1 MITEITRS
9 TFYDVVPALADILHA
24 SVLAG
29 ASIGFIE
36 PFDHIDAT
44 MFWKGIGAKL
54 APERRILWVATQGG
68 RIVGTVQLDI
78 DMMPNQ
84 PHRAE
89 VAKLMVHPDA
99 RGQGHAVALM
109 KTLEQRALD
118 LGKSQI
124 TLDTRTGDKAE
135 PLYHK
140 LGYKTAGVVPNFCL
154 DPQTHAMDSTTY
166 MYKILT

>member
-9 TFYDVVPALADILHA
+9 TFYDVVPALAEILHA

-36 PFDHIDAT
+36 PFEKIDAT
-44 MFWKGIGAKL
+44 MFWKGIGAKI
-54 APERRILWVATQGG
+54 APERRILWVATQDG
-68 RIVGTVQLDI
+68 RVVGTVQLDI

-99 RGQGHAVALM
+99 RGQGHAIALM
-109 KTLEQRALD
+109 QTLEQRALD

-140 LGYKTAGVVPNFCL
+140 LGYKTAGEVPNFCL
-154 DPQTHAMDSTTY
+154 DPQTHALDSTTY